1 MKSILASV
9 ITTLVLFAIV
19 LFLTGTTPEKT
30 DTKEVNNTEESKVES
45 SETTSATSTNSV
57 TTTAATGA
65 NQNITLVPLPDYL
78 TLGGEE
84 VPLTQWDVRERL
96 DREILVNTYWHSN
109 TIRLLKLANRYFP
122 LIEPMLA
129 KHDIPDDMKYIALIE
144 SGLDVSARSPAGA
157 SGPWQF
163 MKSAGKQFNL
173 EITDTEVDERY
184 NWEKSTE
191 AACKYLK
198 SEYRSFKSW
207 TLSAA
212 AYNAGHGRIR
222 KTMSAQQA
230 DNYYDLYLVRETSRY
245 VFRILALKLIHSDP
259 DKYGFHLTDS
269 DYYHPIETKDVE
281 VSSIDDIASFAI
293 RNGTTYKELK
303 LLNAWLRSTKLSKR
317 SSGKKYIVKVPV
329 KY

>member
-9 ITTLVLFAIV
+9 ITTIFLFVSV
-19 LFLTGTTPEKT
+19 LFLTGTTPEKKADSEEQNKNET
-30 DTKEVNNTEESKVES
+30 TEIES
-45 SETTSATSTNSV
+45 SETSTNSV
-57 TTTAATGA
+57 NATST
-65 NQNITLVPLPDYL
+65 NQNITLVPLPDYM

-84 VPLTQWDVRERL
+84 VPLHQWDVKERL

-122 LIEPMLA
+122 LIEPILA

-198 SEYRSFKSW
+198 SEYKSFKSW
-207 TLSAA
+207 TLAAA
-212 AYNAGHGRIR
+212 AYNAGHGRVR
-222 KTMSAQQA
+222 KTMTAQKA
-230 DNYYDLYLVRETSRY
+230 DNYYDLYLNTETSRY
-245 VFRILALKLIHSDP
+245 VFRILALKLIQSNP
-259 DKYGFHLTDS
+259 EKYGFYLNDS
-269 DYYHPIETKDVE
+269 DYYHPIDTKELE
-281 VSSIDDIASFAI
+281 VSSIDDIASFAV
-293 RNGTTYKELK
+293 RNGTTYKEFK

-317 SSGKKYIVKVPV
+317 SSGKKYTVKVP
-329 KY
+329 Y